1 MDIGIGLPTT
11 IAGTTREQMLEW
23 ARRADRAGFSS
34 LGTIDRLVYAN
45 YEPLVALA
53 GAAAV
58 TERTRLLTSIA
69 LLPWRQNAALF
80 AKQAASL
87 HALSG
92 NRLTLGVAVGGRPDD
107 FEASGVPMTGRGA
120 RMDAM
125 LDELTRVWAGEERG
139 YAGAIGPDVSSDPP
153 QLIVGGGV
161 EASFERAAKY
171 GDGWIMG
178 GGPADR
184 FAQQREM
191 AEAAFQAAG
200 RSEPPRTMAL
210 SYFSLDS
217 DPEAQV
223 RKTIGDYYEFA
234 GEYRDVIVDGA
245 AKGPDAVRE
254 RIAGFEQAGCD
265 ELVLFPA
272 SADPDQV
279 DALAAV
285 AL

>member
-1 MDIGIGLPTT
+1 VDIAIGLPTT
-11 IAGTTREQMLEW
+11 IAGTTRDQVLEW

-87 HALSG
+87 QALSG
-92 NRLTLGVAVGGRPDD
+92 NRLTLGVSIGGRPDD
-107 FEASGVPMTGRGA
+107 FEASGVPMARRGA
-120 RMDAM
+120 RMNEM
-125 LDELTRVWAGEERG
+125 LDEIRRVWAGEERG

-153 QLIVGGGV
+153 QLIVGGSV
-161 EASFERAAKY
+161 DASFERAAKY

-178 GGPADR
+178 GGSADA
-184 FAQQREM
+184 FAQQRER
-191 AEAAFQAAG
+191 AEAAFRAAG
-200 RSEPPRTMAL
+200 RGEPRTMAL
-210 SYFSLDS
+210 AYFSLDP

-223 RKTIGDYYEFA
+223 RKTIGDYYAFA
-234 GEYRDVIVDGA
+234 GEYREGVVEGA

-254 RIAGFEQAGCD
+254 RIAAFEQAGCD

>member
-1 MDIGIGLPTT
+1 VDIAIGLPTT
-11 IAGTTREQMLEW
+11 IAGTTRDQVLEW

-34 LGTIDRLVYAN
+34 LGTIDRLVYGN

-87 HALSG
+87 QALSA
-92 NRLTLGVAVGGRPDD
+92 NRLTLGVSVGGRPDD
-107 FEASGVPMTGRGA
+107 FEASGVPMAGRGA
-120 RMDAM
+120 RMNEM
-125 LDELTRVWAGEERG
+125 LDEIKRVWAGEERG
-139 YAGAIGPDVSSDPP
+139 YAGGIGPDVSSDPP
-153 QLIVGGGV
+153 QLIVGGSV
-161 EASFERAAKY
+161 DASFERAATY

-178 GGPADR
+178 GGSADA
-184 FAQQREM
+184 FAQQRER
-191 AEAAFQAAG
+191 AEAAFRAAG
-200 RSEPPRTMAL
+200 RGEPRTMAL
-210 SYFSLDS
+210 AYFSLDP

-223 RKTIGDYYEFA
+223 AETIGDYYAFA
-234 GEYRDVIVDGA
+234 GEYRDRIVEGA

-254 RIAGFEQAGCD
+254 RIAAFEQAGCD

>member
-1 MDIGIGLPTT
+1 VDIAIGLPTT
-11 IAGTTREQMLEW
+11 IAGTTRDQVLEW

-87 HALSG
+87 QALSG
-92 NRLTLGVAVGGRPDD
+92 NRLTLGVSIGGRPDD
-107 FEASGVPMTGRGA
+107 FEASGVPMAGRGA
-120 RMDAM
+120 RMNEM
-125 LDELTRVWAGEERG
+125 LDEIRRVWAGEERG

-153 QLIVGGGV
+153 QLIVGGSV
-161 EASFERAAKY
+161 DASFERAAKY

-178 GGPADR
+178 GGSADA
-184 FAQQREM
+184 FAQQRER
-191 AEAAFQAAG
+191 AEAAFRAAG
-200 RSEPPRTMAL
+200 RGEPRTMAL
-210 SYFSLDS
+210 AYFSLDP

-223 RKTIGDYYEFA
+223 RKTIGDYYAFA
-234 GEYRDVIVDGA
+234 GEYRDLVVEGA

-254 RIAGFEQAGCD
+254 RIAAFEQAGCD

>member
-1 MDIGIGLPTT
+1 MDIAIGLPTT
-11 IAGTTREQMLEW
+11 IAGTTRDQALEW

-87 HALSG
+87 QALSG
-92 NRLTLGVAVGGRPDD
+92 NRLTLGVSIGGRPDD
-107 FEASGVPMTGRGA
+107 FEASGVPMARRGA
-120 RMDAM
+120 RMNEM
-125 LDELTRVWAGEERG
+125 LDEIRRVWAGEERG

-153 QLIVGGGV
+153 QLIVGGSV
-161 EASFERAAKY
+161 DASFERAAKY

-178 GGPADR
+178 GGSADA
-184 FAQQREM
+184 FAQQRER
-191 AEAAFQAAG
+191 AEASFRAAG
-200 RSEPPRTMAL
+200 RGEPRTMAL
-210 SYFSLDS
+210 AYFSLDP

-223 RKTIGDYYEFA
+223 RKTIGDYYAFA
-234 GEYRDVIVDGA
+234 GEYGEGVVEGA

-254 RIAGFEQAGCD
+254 RIAAFEQAGCD

>member
-1 MDIGIGLPTT
+1 VDIAIGLPTT
-11 IAGTTREQMLEW
+11 IAGTTRDQVLEW

-58 TERTRLLTSIA
+58 TERARLLTSIA

-87 HALSG
+87 QALSG
-92 NRLTLGVAVGGRPDD
+92 NRLTLGVSIGGRADD
-107 FEASGVPMTGRGA
+107 FEASGVPMAGRGA
-120 RMDAM
+120 RMNEM
-125 LDELTRVWAGEERG
+125 LDEIRRVWAGEERG

-153 QLIVGGGV
+153 QLIVGGSV
-161 EASFERAAKY
+161 DASFERAAKY

-178 GGPADR
+178 GGSADA
-184 FAQQREM
+184 FAQQRER
-191 AEAAFQAAG
+191 AEAAFRAAG
-200 RSEPPRTMAL
+200 RGEPRTMAL
-210 SYFSLDS
+210 AYFSLDP

-223 RKTIGDYYEFA
+223 RKTIGDYYAFA
-234 GEYRDVIVDGA
+234 GEYREGVVEGA

-254 RIAGFEQAGCD
+254 RIAAFEQAGCD

>member
-1 MDIGIGLPTT
+1 MDIAIGLPTT
-11 IAGTTREQMLEW
+11 IAGTTRDQVLEW

-45 YEPLVALA
+45 YDPLVALA

-80 AKQAASL
+80 AKKAASL
-87 HALSG
+87 QVLSG
-92 NRLTLGVAVGGRPDD
+92 NRLTLGVSIGGRPDD
-107 FEASGVPMTGRGA
+107 FEASGVPMAGRGA
-120 RMDAM
+120 RMNEM
-125 LDELTRVWAGEERG
+125 LDEIKRVWAGEERG

-153 QLIVGGGV
+153 QLIVGGSV
-161 EASFERAAKY
+161 DASFERAATY

-178 GGPADR
+178 GGSADA
-184 FAQQREM
+184 FAQQRER

-200 RSEPPRTMAL
+200 RGEPRTMAL
-210 SYFSLDS
+210 AYFSLDP

-223 RKTIGDYYEFA
+223 RKTIGDYYAFA
-234 GEYRDVIVDGA
+234 GEYREGVVEGA

-254 RIAGFEQAGCD
+254 RIAAFEQAGCD